1 MAASGADGGGTVD
14 LTAFTSLFQD
24 MLSAG
29 IAKATAPLYEK
40 LGAMQ
45 HQIESQSRVSSDAE
59 SADTGYGTSAQ
70 QCVTYSVGY
79 RCPGG
84 VVVTCGV
91 SLWG

>member
-45 HQIESQSRVSSDAE
+45 HQIESLRSPPRWDLSRELARDLNP
-59 SADTGYGTSAQ
+59 SASGAVATVCG
-70 QCVTYSVGY
+70 CV
-79 RCPGG
+79 
-84 VVVTCGV
+84 
-91 SLWG
+91 